1 MGPMRSRSTCLSLIP
16 RSLLLHPGSIPVSAG
31 CWLSWAW
38 HRLCAPR
45 DWPLLLSMLEVLQQA
60 WCRPPKLLCSCLC
73 LRLQSPFGKQLPHQ
87 LHQLSRAPSWPS
99 KMWHCC
105 GCGVGQL
112 PTVATPQT
120 KPAISNNQR
129 KVSSCCCLG
138 ALRPLLSSVLPSSVG
153 VLHLTSWTRG
163 EDMRGRVS
171 QEEGRSGDAGG
182 AQLGTERVSS
192 LETPSCP
199 GSAQAFRGNRSAL
212 AALTNPMDN
221 WA

>member
-1 MGPMRSRSTCLSLIP
+1 
-16 RSLLLHPGSIPVSAG
+16 
-31 CWLSWAW
+31 
-38 HRLCAPR
+38 
-45 DWPLLLSMLEVLQQA
+45 MLEVLQQA
-60 WCRPPKLLCSCLC
+60 WCRPPELLCSCLC
-73 LRLQSPFGKQLPHQ
+73 LRLQSPFGKQPPLPHQ

-99 KMWHCC
+99 CA
-105 GCGVGQL
+105 
-112 PTVATPQT
+112 TVATPQT

-153 VLHLTSWTRG
+153 VLHLTPWTRG

-171 QEEGRSGDAGG
+171 QEEGRGGDAGG

-199 GSAQAFRGNRSAL
+199 GSAQAFRGNRSAPAAITNLLRSRYKQAGL
-212 AALTNPMDN
+212 ALRPLSLDSRCPSPACALPS
-221 WA
+221 APSVGLRV

>member
-1 MGPMRSRSTCLSLIP
+1 MPLPEPTVPPPHIQVPSQSLQAAGSPGPGTGFVPPETGPCCCPCSRSCS
-16 RSLLLHPGSIPVSAG
+16 RPGA
-31 CWLSWAW
+31 
-38 HRLCAPR
+38 
-45 DWPLLLSMLEVLQQA
+45 D
-60 WCRPPKLLCSCLC
+60 PPELLCSCLC

-99 KMWHCC
+99 CAA
-105 GCGVGQL
+105 
-112 PTVATPQT
+112 VATPQT

-129 KVSSCCCLG
+129 KVSSCCCLE
-138 ALRPLLSSVLPSSVG
+138 ALRPLLSSILPSSVG
-153 VLHLTSWTRG
+153 VLHLTPWTRG

-199 GSAQAFRGNRSAL
+199 GSAQAFRGNRSAP
-212 AALTNPMDN
+212 AAITNPTGN
-221 WA
+221 GA

>member
-1 MGPMRSRSTCLSLIP
+1 MPLPEPTVPPPHTQAPSQSLQAAGSPGPGTGFVPPETGPCCCSCSRSCS
-16 RSLLLHPGSIPVSAG
+16 RPGA
-31 CWLSWAW
+31 
-38 HRLCAPR
+38 
-45 DWPLLLSMLEVLQQA
+45 D
-60 WCRPPKLLCSCLC
+60 PPELMCSCLC
-73 LRLQSPFGKQLPHQ
+73 LRLQSPFGKQPPLPHQ

-99 KMWHCC
+99 CA
-105 GCGVGQL
+105 
-112 PTVATPQT
+112 TVATPQT

-153 VLHLTSWTRG
+153 VLHLTPWTRG

-199 GSAQAFRGNRSAL
+199 GSAQAFGGNRSAL
-212 AALTNPMDN
+212 AALTNPMEN
-221 WA
+221 GA

>member
-1 MGPMRSRSTCLSLIP
+1 MGPMRSRSTCLSLSP
-16 RSLLLHPGSIPVSAG
+16 RSLLLHPGSITVSAG

-45 DWPLLLSMLEVLQQA
+45 DWPLLLFMLEVLQQA
-60 WCRPPKLLCSCLC
+60 WCRPPELLCSCLC
-73 LRLQSPFGKQLPHQ
+73 LRLQSPFGKQPSLPHQ
-87 LHQLSRAPSWPS
+87 LHQLSMAPSCPS
-99 KMWHCC
+99 CPSM
-105 GCGVGQL
+105 
-112 PTVATPQT
+112 ATPQT

-129 KVSSCCCLG
+129 KVSSRCCLG

-153 VLHLTSWTRG
+153 VLHLTPWTRG
-163 EDMRGRVS
+163 GDMRGRVS

-199 GSAQAFRGNRSAL
+199 GSAQAFRGNRSAP
-212 AALTNPMDN
+212 AAITNPTGN
-221 WA
+221 GA

>member
-1 MGPMRSRSTCLSLIP
+1 MGPMRSRSTCLSLSP
-16 RSLLLHPGSIPVSAG
+16 QSLLLTPRSHRSLCRLLALLGLAQALCPQRLAPAAVHARGPAAGLVQTPRAPVLLSLPQTPVSI
-31 CWLSWAW
+31 W
-38 HRLCAPR
+38 
-45 DWPLLLSMLEVLQQA
+45 
-60 WCRPPKLLCSCLC
+60 
-73 LRLQSPFGKQLPHQ
+73 KQPILPHQ
-87 LHQLSRAPSWPS
+87 LHQLSRAPYWPS
-99 KMWHCC
+99 CA
-105 GCGVGQL
+105 
-112 PTVATPQT
+112 TVATPQT

-153 VLHLTSWTRG
+153 VLHLTPWTRG

-199 GSAQAFRGNRSAL
+199 GSAQAFRGNRSAP
-212 AALTNPMDN
+212 AALTNPMGN
-221 WA
+221 GA

>member
-1 MGPMRSRSTCLSLIP
+1 
-16 RSLLLHPGSIPVSAG
+16 
-31 CWLSWAW
+31 
-38 HRLCAPR
+38 
-45 DWPLLLSMLEVLQQA
+45 MLEVLQQA

-73 LRLQSPFGKQLPHQ
+73 LRLQSPFGKQPSLPHQ
-87 LHQLSRAPSWPS
+87 LHQLSRAPFWPS
-99 KMWHCC
+99 CPSM
-105 GCGVGQL
+105 
-112 PTVATPQT
+112 ATPQT

-138 ALRPLLSSVLPSSVG
+138 ALRPLLSSILPSSVG
-153 VLHLTSWTRG
+153 VLHLTPWTRG

-199 GSAQAFRGNRSAL
+199 GSAQAFRGNRSAP
-212 AALTNPMDN
+212 AAITNPTGN
-221 WA
+221 GA

>member
-1 MGPMRSRSTCLSLIP
+1 MGPMRSRSTCLSLSP
-16 RSLLLHPGSIPVSAG
+16 RSLLLTPRSHRSLCRLLALLGLAQALCPQRLAPAAVHARGPAAG
-31 CWLSWAW
+31 LVQT
-38 HRLCAPR
+38 P
-45 DWPLLLSMLEVLQQA
+45 E
-60 WCRPPKLLCSCLC
+60 LLCSCLC
-73 LRLQSPFGKQLPHQ
+73 LRLQSPFGKQPPLPHQ

-99 KMWHCC
+99 CA
-105 GCGVGQL
+105 
-112 PTVATPQT
+112 TVATPQT

-153 VLHLTSWTRG
+153 VLHLTPWTRG

-192 LETPSCP
+192 LRLLPALGVPRPSEGIGQLQLP
-199 GSAQAFRGNRSAL
+199 S
-212 AALTNPMDN
+212 PIP
-221 WA
+221 WAMGLK

>member
-1 MGPMRSRSTCLSLIP
+1 M
-16 RSLLLHPGSIPVSAG
+16 LLQMALGCSVLWRRSIP
-31 CWLSWAW
+31 
-38 HRLCAPR
+38 LCVYTASSLALNCYFPDTILFSTVQRGDPVTHTCRHSMFSHYHAP
-45 DWPLLLSMLEVLQQA
+45 
-60 WCRPPKLLCSCLC
+60 
-73 LRLQSPFGKQLPHQ
+73 F
-87 LHQLSRAPSWPS
+87 WPS
-99 KMWHCC
+99 CA
-105 GCGVGQL
+105 
-112 PTVATPQT
+112 TVATPQT

-153 VLHLTSWTRG
+153 VLHLTPWTRG

-199 GSAQAFRGNRSAL
+199 GSAQAFRGNRSAP
-212 AALTNPMDN
+212 AAITNPMGN
-221 WA
+221 GA